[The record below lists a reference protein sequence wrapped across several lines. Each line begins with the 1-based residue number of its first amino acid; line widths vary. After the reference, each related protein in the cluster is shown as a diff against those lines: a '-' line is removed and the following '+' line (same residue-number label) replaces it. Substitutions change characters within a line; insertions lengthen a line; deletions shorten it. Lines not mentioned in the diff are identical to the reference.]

1 MAAPKKGKTSRRT
14 MTAPLKAELGQVNF
28 YSIKKADEKKKK
40 AGKKIA
46 AQTKRK

>member
-1 MAAPKKGKTSRRT
+1 MAAPKKSKNSRRK

-28 YSIKKADEKKKK
+28 YRMSQADKKKK
-40 AGKKIA
+40 AAGRKVA